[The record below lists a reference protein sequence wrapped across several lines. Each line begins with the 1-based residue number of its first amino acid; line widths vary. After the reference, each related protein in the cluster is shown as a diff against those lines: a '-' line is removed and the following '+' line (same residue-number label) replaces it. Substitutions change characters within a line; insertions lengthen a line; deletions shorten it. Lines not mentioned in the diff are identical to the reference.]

1 MVRYN
6 VEVSFVLTKLT
17 HHAHELVESRAGE
30 VSRNVRYRNKSDDY
44 PLPKYEEV
52 QIARVAIL
60 VVSSGE

>member
-17 HHAHELVESRAGE
+17 HHAHELKEIRAVE

-44 PLPKYEEV
+44 PLPKVAEV
-52 QIARVAIL
+52 IIALVAKIE
-60 VVSSGE
+60 VSSGE